1 MYNVKQVIVIRKDL
15 KMRRGKEIAQGS
27 HASISFLT
35 KRLQQPNNIIVAP
48 DREDRE
54 YSIRISPLEQEWLD
68 NGFAKICLR
77 VTSEEELLKL
87 SQAAEQLGVEW
98 HLIEDSGH
106 TEFNMV
112 PTKTCLALGPDLAET
127 LDKITGHLEPY

>member
-15 KMRRGKEIAQGS
+15 KKRRGKEIAQGS
-27 HASISFLT
+27 HSSISFLT
-35 KRLQQPNNIIVAP
+35 KKLQQTSQ
-48 DREDRE
+48 ELE
-54 YSIRISPLEQEWLD
+54 YTIKLTQLERDWLD
-68 NGFAKICLR
+68 CGFAKICLR
-77 VTSEEELLKL
+77 VTSEEELLEISHRAK
-87 SQAAEQLGVEW
+87 QLGVECN
-98 HLIEDSGH
+98 LIEDSGH

>member
-1 MYNVKQVIVIRKDL
+1 MYSVKQVIVIRKDL

-27 HASISFLT
+27 HASMSFLT
-35 KRLQQPNNIIVAP
+35 KRLQSTDQ
-48 DREDRE
+48 ELE
-54 YSIRISPLEQEWLD
+54 YTVKLTKLERDWLD

-77 VTSEEELLKL
+77 VTSEEELLEIL
-87 SQAAEQLGVEW
+87 RRAEQLDIER

-112 PTKTCLALGPDLAET
+112 PTKTCIALGPDLAET